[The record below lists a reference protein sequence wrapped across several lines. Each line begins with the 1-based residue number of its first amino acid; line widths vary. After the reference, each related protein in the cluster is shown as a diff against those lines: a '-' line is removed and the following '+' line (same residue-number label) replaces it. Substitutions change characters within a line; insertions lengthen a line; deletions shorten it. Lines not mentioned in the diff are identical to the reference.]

1 MKILENYIAPT
12 EHSQGDVGDIW
23 IDKSTGDVY
32 KCTGLTGSAKDLGY
46 IAIGADATNTKYTWE
61 KAGAG
66 AGGSVPTCTVRF
78 VNGENVR
85 YAGHLCCTRH
95 VDGVFDFYE
104 VNDYEGTETFDIT
117 LDNVVCGSLILFE
130 WELTGIT
137 EPDNSYDGGIEPISV
152 MADVVSTTTF
162 KAPSE
167 QGAIATAT
175 INAISMM

>member
-1 MKILENYIAPT
+1 MIITSTKVPT
-12 EHSQGDVGDIW
+12 TSTPGAVGDI
-23 IDKSTGDVY
+23 ILNPETGDVY
-32 KCTGLTGSAKDLGY
+32 KCT
-46 IAIGADATNTKYTWE
+46 AIGKNMSDYGFVDVYSHAVDQYVWE
-61 KAGAG
+61 KAGG
-66 AGGSVPTCTVRF
+66 SSGGSVPTCTVRF

-85 YAGHLCCTRH
+85 YAGHLCCTRY

-104 VNDYEGTETFDIT
+104 VNDYEATNTFDIT

-130 WELTGIT
+130 WELIGVT

-152 MADVVSTTTF
+152 MGDIVSTTTF